1 MRRRTFAAKDKIFL
15 FLTVLSSILTV
26 AIVVAMFIVLLIASL
41 DAIKHFGVFHFIF
54 HEEWNPPRHIF
65 GGASSIYGTIMTT
78 IIALLFAIPTSFG
91 IAIFITQICPK
102 SLKGIFSSAIELLA
116 TIPSII
122 YGMWGLFS
130 LAPVM
135 RNYIEPALQ
144 KVFFPIPGLR
154 ILFEGTPLGIDLL
167 TAGLVLSIMIIPFIA
182 SIARDNFELTPKEL
196 SESAY
201 AMGATKWEVIKDVII
216 PYSKVGLLSGII
228 IATGRALG
236 ETMAVAFVLGND
248 HSIHLSLLKS
258 STTIAVTL
266 ANEFTEADFNLY
278 VSSLFYLGFILL
290 FLSFF
295 LLSIAKF
302 LVKKGAKRDG

>member
-1 MRRRTFAAKDKIFL
+1 MDRLYVFKDRL
-15 FLTVLSSILTV
+15 FLTLTV
-26 AIVVAMFIVLLIASL
+26 LASIITVSIVIAIFVVLLLASL

-54 HEEWNPPRHIF
+54 SQTWSPHRHIF
-65 GGASSIYGTIMTT
+65 GGASSIYGTVMTT
-78 IIALLFAIPTSFG
+78 IIALFFAVPTSLG
-91 IAIFITQICPK
+91 IAVFVTQICPK
-102 SLKGIFSSAIELLA
+102 SLKGIFSYSVELLA

-144 KVFFPIPGLR
+144 RLFLPIPGLKV
-154 ILFEGTPLGIDLL
+154 LFEGTPLGIDLL
-167 TAGLVLSIMIIPFIA
+167 TSGLVLSIMIIPFIA
-182 SIARDNFELTPKEL
+182 SIARDNFELTPKEF

-201 AMGATKWEVIKDVII
+201 AMGATKWEVIKDVIM
-216 PYSKVGLLSGII
+216 PYSKVGLLGGII

-248 HSIHLSLLKS
+248 HSIHLSLIES

-266 ANEFTEADFNLY
+266 ANEFTEADSALY
-278 VSSLFYLGFILL
+278 VSSLFYLAFILL

-295 LLSIAKF
+295 LLSVAKF
-302 LVKKGAKRDG
+302 LVKKGVKRHG